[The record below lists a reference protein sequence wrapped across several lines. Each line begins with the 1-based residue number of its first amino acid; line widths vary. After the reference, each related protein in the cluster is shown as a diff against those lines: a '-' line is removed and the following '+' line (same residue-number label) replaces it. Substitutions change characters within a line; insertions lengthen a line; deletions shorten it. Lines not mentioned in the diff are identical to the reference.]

1 MTDTRLRIFA
11 TAFITAAFALIA
23 FVAFRSCTKEP
34 EPVFTVHTKT
44 KRTADTAVMVNETQ
58 RIDTVKT
65 RQIVYRDRTIHD
77 TTTIVDS
84 CNFVA
89 QSDTVSG
96 AKGTRFMVTFDSKS
110 KAFSVPYLKEK
121 NDTII
126 TIRDSV
132 IVTRDVEQQG
142 SFWSDVG
149 KVAGGVVGGLLIS
162 VGLR

>member
-34 EPVFTVHTKT
+34 EPVFTVHTKS
-44 KRTADTAVMVNETQ
+44 KRTADTAATVNVPQ
-58 RIDTVKT
+58 RIESVKT
-65 RQIVYRDRTIHD
+65 MQIVYRYRNIHD
-77 TTTIVDS
+77 TTTIIDS

-89 QSDTVSG
+89 QSDTVIG

-121 NDTII
+121 ADTTI

-132 IVTRDVEQQG
+132 IVERTVEQQG
-142 SFWSDVG
+142 SFWGDVG
-149 KVAGGVVGGLLIS
+149 KVAGGVVGGLLLS